1 MIKIHNHCGVISFCN
16 SYENIEIVK
25 IHQNL
30 DEITFQENDIIALKD
45 PNDYIQISNLPH
57 YNIKLNIL
65 IFLNQE
71 GIVHHARLNVLKEA
85 NPLHR
90 IYFCTT
96 HLDSYTIE
104 NDLSFKTKL
113 FGFKHSAFTSNF
125 SNIEFL
131 KENINKKRSKKL
143 NFFNRTINTR
153 RLKAFELVKKQNIE
167 LSDSYN
173 TFAFIMMDNVFG
185 GIRKPSEY
193 VDKIKSYSSVYREL
207 KPDIP
212 YIESKENEFISYEDR
227 EWHCVT
233 DYNVQEGNDIIN
245 KNTLDSYVSF
255 VIESSNDTEDDLR
268 FTEKTVR
275 TFLLKTIPLL
285 INVWGYNKALRSH
298 GIQTFEDVFGL
309 DENWDECGEVER
321 MNKFI
326 TALENFNKL
335 SLEEIEEIYFSESIQ
350 RKLNINFEIIM
361 DSFKDNNLII
371 KEFLNKI
378 GYENNVP
385 K

>member
-1 MIKIHNHCGVISFCN
+1 MKIYNHCGVLSFSN
-16 SYENIEIVK
+16 SYENVEIVK
-25 IHQNL
+25 VHSALN
-30 DEITFQENDIIALKD
+30 EITFEENAIIVLKD
-45 PNDYIQISNLPH
+45 PNNYLEICNLPN
-57 YNIKLNIL
+57 YNIKLNFL

-71 GIVHHARLNVLKEA
+71 GISYHPRLNLLRES
-85 NPLHR
+85 NPLHN

-104 NDLSFKTKL
+104 HDLSFKPKL
-113 FGFKHSAFTSNF
+113 FGFKDSAFTSKF
-125 SNIEFL
+125 SDIEFL

-153 RLKAFELVKKQNIE
+153 RLKAFELVKKQNID

-193 VDKIKSYSSVYREL
+193 VDKIKAYSSVYREL

-233 DYNVQEGNDIIN
+233 EYNVQETNSIIN
-245 KNTLDSYVSF
+245 INTLDSYVSF

-285 INVWGYNKALRSH
+285 INVRGYNKALRSH

-335 SLEEIEEIYFSESIQ
+335 SLVEVENIYFSENVQ
-350 RKLNINFEIIM
+350 RKLNINFEIMM
-361 DSFKDNNLII
+361 DSFNDNNLII
-371 KEFLNKI
+371 KELINKI
-378 GYENNVP
+378 GYENNVS

>member
-1 MIKIHNHCGVISFCN
+1 VKVYNHCGVLSFCN
-16 SYENIEIVK
+16 SYENVEIVK
-25 IHQNL
+25 VHSALN
-30 DEITFQENDIIALKD
+30 EITFEENATIVLKD
-45 PNDYIQISNLPH
+45 PNDYLEICNLQH
-57 YNIKLNIL
+57 YNLKLNFL

-71 GIVHHARLNVLKEA
+71 GISHHARLNVLKES

-104 NDLSFKTKL
+104 HDLSFKPKL

-143 NFFNRTINTR
+143 NFFNRTINIR
-153 RLKAFELVKKQNIE
+153 RLKAFELVKKQNID

-193 VDKIKSYSSVYREL
+193 VVKIKSYSSVYREL

-212 YIESKENEFISYEDR
+212 YIESKENEFVSYEDR

-275 TFLLKTIPLL
+275 TFLLKTISLL
-285 INVWGYNKALRSH
+285 INVPGYNKALRSH
-298 GIQTFEDVFGL
+298 GLQTFEDVFEL

-335 SLEEIEEIYFSESIQ
+335 SLVEVENIYFSENVQ

-361 DSFKDNNLII
+361 DSFNDNNLII
-371 KEFLNKI
+371 KELINKI
-378 GYENNVP
+378 GYENNVS

>member
-1 MIKIHNHCGVISFCN
+1 
-16 SYENIEIVK
+16 
-25 IHQNL
+25 
-30 DEITFQENDIIALKD
+30 
-45 PNDYIQISNLPH
+45 
-57 YNIKLNIL
+57 
-65 IFLNQE
+65 
-71 GIVHHARLNVLKEA
+71 
-85 NPLHR
+85 
-90 IYFCTT
+90 
-96 HLDSYTIE
+96 
-104 NDLSFKTKL
+104 
-113 FGFKHSAFTSNF
+113 
-125 SNIEFL
+125 
-131 KENINKKRSKKL
+131 
-143 NFFNRTINTR
+143 
-153 RLKAFELVKKQNIE
+153 
-167 LSDSYN
+167 
-173 TFAFIMMDNVFG
+173 MMDNVFG

-233 DYNVQEGNDIIN
+233 EYNVQEGNDIIN

-255 VIESSNDTEDDLR
+255 VIESSNDTEEDLR

-285 INVWGYNKALRSH
+285 INVSGYNKALRSH

-309 DENWDECGEVER
+309 DENWDECDEVER
-321 MNKFI
+321 MSKFI

-335 SLEEIEEIYFSESIQ
+335 SLIEVENIYFSENVQ
-350 RKLNINFEIIM
+350 RKLNINFEIII

-371 KEFLNKI
+371 KELINKI
-378 GYENNVP
+378 GYENNVF

>member
-1 MIKIHNHCGVISFCN
+1 VKIYKHCGVPSFSN
-16 SYENIEIVK
+16 SYENVEIVK
-25 IHQNL
+25 VHSALN
-30 DEITFQENDIIALKD
+30 EITFEENAIIVLKD
-45 PNDYIQISNLPH
+45 RNDYLEICNLPN
-57 YNIKLNIL
+57 YNIKLNFLIL
-65 IFLNQE
+65 LNQE
-71 GIVHHARLNVLKEA
+71 GISYHSRLNLLRES

-104 NDLSFKTKL
+104 HDLSFKPKL
-113 FGFKHSAFTSNF
+113 FGFKDSAFTSKF

-143 NFFNRTINTR
+143 NFFNRTINIR
-153 RLKAFELVKKQNIE
+153 RLKAFELVKKQNID

-193 VDKIKSYSSVYREL
+193 IDKIKSYSSVYREL

-212 YIESKENEFISYEDR
+212 YIESKENEFVSYEDR

-233 DYNVQEGNDIIN
+233 DYNVQAGNDIIN

-335 SLEEIEEIYFSESIQ
+335 SIKEIEEIYFSESIQ

-371 KEFLNKI
+371 KELINKI
-378 GYENNVP
+378 GYENNVF